1 MRTNFANK
9 NTRNNHQIYNRKVE
23 CRTVKMI
30 EKRVQ
35 NKPSN
40 NRRIEGPLAI
50 TQLNTRYEKMA
61 G

>member
-1 MRTNFANK
+1 MRTNFVNR
-9 NTRNNHQIYNRKVE
+9 NTKNNHHTYNRKTE
-23 CRTVKMI
+23 SRTTKML

-40 NRRIEGPLAI
+40 IRRMEGPLAI
-50 TQLNTRYEKMA
+50 VRLNTRYEKMA